1 MSNKISTFFISVGE
15 PSGDIHAAK
24 LVLSLKKISPN
35 IKFIG
40 NGGDKMIEAG
50 VHVKN
55 NIDIF
60 LPRLNHFDSL
70 LKLIIY

>member
-1 MSNKISTFFISVGE
+1 MSDKISTFFISVGE

-40 NGGDKMIEAG
+40 MVGQNDRGGRRCKKPYRHHVSNGLCRSIK
-50 VHVKN
+50 
-55 NIDIF
+55 
-60 LPRLNHFDSL
+60 
-70 LKLIIY
+70 KLQ